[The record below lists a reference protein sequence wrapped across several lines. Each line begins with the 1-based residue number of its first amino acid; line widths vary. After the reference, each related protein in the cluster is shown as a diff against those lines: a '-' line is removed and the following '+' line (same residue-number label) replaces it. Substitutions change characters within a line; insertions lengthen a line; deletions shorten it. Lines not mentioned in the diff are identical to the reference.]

1 MSTSPRRWRLVLM
14 LCLTATAGYMC
25 RVNVSTAG
33 ALLMDEFGLSQVD
46 MGRVFSAFLL
56 GYAIFQLPSGM
67 LADRWGAKKVL
78 TLASVLWVVLT
89 ILQLVPGLGSLGNS
103 VAFSL
108 PVFLM
113 LRFLVGVSASP
124 AYPAAARGVSS
135 WVDEPFRGTASG
147 IILSS
152 VGLGSAL
159 TPLLVTYAMVEGG
172 WRVGML
178 MSAVPAALMAIGW
191 LWIKEPAPIV
201 HASQGLV
208 SAAPNPV
215 VRWSRLILLTVSY
228 SLQSYVGYVFVSWF
242 YLYLVQERH
251 FSLLEGAWASSLPW
265 ILSIVSI
272 PLGGWI
278 TDRLMLSRVGPLW
291 GVRLVPLVAMI
302 FSGILI
308 SIGAHTGSPTMAA
321 VSLAFATAFILCVE
335 GPFWTTATR
344 VAGARSGTAG
354 GFMNTGGNVGGLL
367 SPLVTPWVASRIGWE
382 GSLHIAAGLAV
393 VGGLLWLAI
402 GDNAGQREIERQ

>member
-1 MSTSPRRWRLVLM
+1 MSVSTRRWRLVLM

-78 TLASVLWVVLT
+78 TLSSVLWVALT
-89 ILQLVPGLGSLGNS
+89 VLQLVPGWGSFGSS

-108 PVFLM
+108 PVFLL
-113 LRFLVGVSASP
+113 LRFMVGVSASP

-172 WRVGML
+172 WRMGMIV
-178 MSAVPAALMAIGW
+178 SAVPAALMAIGW
-191 LWIKEPAPIV
+191 VWVKDPSPIVFQSKELHTAPI
-201 HASQGLV
+201 QQI
-208 SAAPNPV
+208 P
-215 VRWSRLILLTVSY
+215 WSRLILLTVSY

-242 YLYLVQERH
+242 YIYLVQERH
-251 FSLLEGAWASSLPW
+251 FSLLDGAWASSLPW

-278 TDRLMLSRVGPLW
+278 TDRLVLSRMGPVW
-291 GVRLVPLVAMI
+291 GLRLVPLVAMI
-302 FSGILI
+302 FSGVLI
-308 SIGAHTGSPTMAA
+308 SIGAHTGNPIMAA

-354 GFMNTGGNVGGLL
+354 GFMNTGGNIGGLL

-393 VGGLLWLAI
+393 VGGLLWVAI
-402 GDNAGQREIERQ
+402 GASSVQHESGTQ

>member
-1 MSTSPRRWRLVLM
+1 MSVSTRRWRLVLM

-78 TLASVLWVVLT
+78 TLSSVLWVALT
-89 ILQLVPGLGSLGNS
+89 VLQLVPGWGSFGSS

-108 PVFLM
+108 PVFLL

-172 WRVGML
+172 WRMGMIV
-178 MSAVPAALMAIGW
+178 SAVPAALMAIGW
-191 LWIKEPAPIV
+191 VWVKDPSPIVFQSKELHTAPIE
-201 HASQGLV
+201 QI
-208 SAAPNPV
+208 P
-215 VRWSRLILLTVSY
+215 WSRLILLTVSY

-278 TDRLMLSRVGPLW
+278 TDRLVLSRMGPVW
-291 GVRLVPLVAMI
+291 GLRLVPLVAMI
-302 FSGILI
+302 FSGVLI
-308 SIGAHTGSPTMAA
+308 SIGAHTGNPIMAA

-354 GFMNTGGNVGGLL
+354 GFMNTGGNIGGLL

-393 VGGLLWLAI
+393 VGGLLWVAI
-402 GDNAGQREIERQ
+402 GDSSVQHESGTP